1 MDVHKFGNREV
12 LPYTYR
18 EGMYSELTDLPYRE
32 ATIYRMEDN
41 GRKIPVGSALLREDF
56 TNKYAYLCGLEL
68 DNEYNSTIDK
78 FKYIMSIAE
87 AYADIGFTKLHY
99 NYHILNIKK

>member
-1 MDVHKFGNREV
+1 MDIYKFGNGEV

-18 EGMYSELTDLPYRE
+18 EGMYSELADLPYRE
-32 ATIYRMEDN
+32 ATIFRMDDN
-41 GRKIPVGSALLREDF
+41 GRKISVGCALLREDF
-56 TNKYAYLCGLEL
+56 QNKYAYLCGLEL
-68 DNEYNSTIDK
+68 DNGYDTTADK